1 MKTKISIIVLVVVI
15 AFFACDS
22 KVANDGTETYWSK
35 ELMTHSI
42 NLSDGFYFD
51 LDSVSSNKSHYFQY
65 IRNDIE
71 EYLSVFN
78 KNINS
83 IDIYKLSSPNRYK
96 RLILPKKG
104 PHSFGNISGFH
115 IVSFDSIFLFDSYSN
130 RIILTDT
137 SLLKSQVNNIKIS
150 ENGQLPTY
158 LYLGN
163 RYRPYFKNGVFMFKG
178 ITQGR
183 GIDDKTHYKK
193 GKNMISIDI
202 IDRNQESWLSF
213 PTTYFD
219 NAFYSLDYELQSFAV
234 DKKENVI
241 MQFPAIPYF
250 DVYSKST
257 DKILTVKTK
266 ILNLEE
272 VKPES
277 TRANTRQMLYNPY
290 YASIFYDQY
299 NNYFFRIIYK
309 AEAEDNVPKG
319 IYPHH
324 FSRDFIV
331 LVYNSEFDIIATKE
345 FDKSS
350 NLLPEMS
357 FVSQGGLYI
366 YQENYN
372 EDKMTF
378 KLLQVHER

>member
-1 MKTKISIIVLVVVI
+1 MTTKISKIVLVLLI
-15 AFFACDS
+15 SFFACDS
-22 KVANDGTETYWSK
+22 KVVKEGTEIYWSK
-35 ELMTHSI
+35 DLMTHSI
-42 NLSDGFYFD
+42 KVKDGFYLD

-65 IRNDIE
+65 NRIDKK

-83 IDIYKLSSPNRYK
+83 IDIYKLSSPNRFK
-96 RLILPKKG
+96 RLILPKYG
-104 PHSFGNISGFH
+104 PNSFGNVSGFH

-137 SLLKSQVNNIKIS
+137 SLSKSEENTIKVS
-150 ENGQLPTY
+150 DNGQLPTY

-163 RYRPYFKNGVFMFKG
+163 RYRPYFKNGVFIFKG

-183 GIDDKTHYKK
+183 GIDDKTHYKT
-193 GKNMISIDI
+193 GKNMISINI
-202 IDRNQESWLSF
+202 NNRNQESWLNF
-213 PTTYFD
+213 PSTYFD

-234 DKKENVI
+234 DKRENVVI
-241 MQFPAIPYF
+241 QFPAIPDF
-250 DVYSKST
+250 AVYAKST
-257 DKILTVKTK
+257 QKILTVKSK
-266 ILNLEE
+266 SLNLEE

-277 TRANTRQMLYNPY
+277 TRSNTRQMLYNPY
-290 YASIFYDQY
+290 YASIFYDEF

-309 AEAEDNVPKG
+309 SEAEENIPKS

-324 FSRDFIV
+324 YCRDFIV
-331 LVYNSEFDIIATKE
+331 LVYNSEFDIIATKD
-345 FDKSS
+345 FDRSS

-357 FVSQGGLYI
+357 FVSHGGLCI

-378 KLLQVHER
+378 KLLQVDER